1 MSTSFM
7 LTGERSKPFTQAT
20 DPARRPAKV
29 RAVNF
34 CRMKASTAPQCLASS
49 NVSNG
54 TQRKNAIFNAA
65 RIAPADWAA

>member
-1 MSTSFM
+1 
-7 LTGERSKPFTQAT
+7 
-20 DPARRPAKV
+20 
-29 RAVNF
+29 
-34 CRMKASTAPQCLASS
+34 MKASIAPQCLASS